1 MAEIERNSQSVQSPA
16 DGFDLEHFL
25 PYRLSQLS
33 NTVSQGIAQFYQQ
46 QHGLTVPEWRVMVVL
61 GRYPGLTASQVCE
74 RTVMDKVTVSR
85 AVKLLLDKQYLQRL
99 NDSSDRRRRPL
110 RVTADRGKKVLDDV
124 IPFALGYQHALLRS
138 LSPDDFTTLETLM
151 EKLLAAATQLNQR
164 SSPGAVDRS

>member
-1 MAEIERNSQSVQSPA
+1 MAEIENNSSTTPSPG
-16 DGFDLEHFL
+16 DEFELEHFL

-85 AVKLLLDKQYLQRL
+85 AVKVLLDKKYLQRL
-99 NDSSDRRRRPL
+99 SDSSDRRRRPL
-110 RVTADRGKKVLDDV
+110 RVSSDRGQKVLDDV

-138 LSPDDFTTLETLM
+138 LTTEDFSTLELLM
-151 EKLLAAATQLNQR
+151 EKLLAAAKQLNEG
-164 SSPGAVDRS
+164 SSNTG